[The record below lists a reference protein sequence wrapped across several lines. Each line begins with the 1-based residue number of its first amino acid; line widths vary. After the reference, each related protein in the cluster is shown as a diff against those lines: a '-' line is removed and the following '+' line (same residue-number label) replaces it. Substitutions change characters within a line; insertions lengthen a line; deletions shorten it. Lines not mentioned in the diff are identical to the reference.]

1 MGQEPPQLPACLI
14 NRNRNQQAQHAME
27 TTTYSCG
34 THRPFRTATDVDS
47 DRRAAEHFAQVK
59 ARKQFG
65 RTGRVGAINITGWS
79 GSTDPDG
86 FRCFEVSAFI
96 GKPCRSDRRATD
108 GRNIHLVVW
117 AHSK

>member
-1 MGQEPPQLPACLI
+1 M
-14 NRNRNQQAQHAME
+14 NQ
-27 TTTYSCG
+27 TTYSCG
-34 THRPFRTATDVDS
+34 THRPFRTETNIGS
-47 DRRAAEHFAQVK
+47 DGEAADHFALLK
-59 ARKQFG
+59 AKKEFG
-65 RTGRVGAINITGWS
+65 RTARVGALNITGWS

-96 GKPCRSDRRATD
+96 GKPCRSDRRATE